1 MSFSKVHRPSGI
13 SVIRGTDTSGF
24 SYRGMR
30 EGKELKPQ
38 SEMNAHTAHP
48 AVGKGQS
55 EEGAEDTLLGSPWC
69 HILAN

>member
-38 SEMNAHTAHP
+38 SEMNAHTLP
-48 AVGKGQS
+48 IQQWGKGHS
-55 EEGAEDTLLGSPWC
+55 EEGAEDTLLGSP
-69 HILAN
+69 